1 MEIFSYL
8 WLSVLIAFLL
18 AATVSLPDNYKIGRL
33 EFNKRPIHLICFIIA
48 LVFYWSALSYHF
60 HYIVIIAVST
70 IIIYLC
76 IDIKLVTDRSK
87 KIFGHIRDNEIGKA
101 RKSLHELV
109 QSVSSVNIH
118 TGDMDEEA
126 IIANTVEYTARAL
139 VPSAVAPLFY
149 SIIIGPLGAVLYRYV
164 DDISDRDIK
173 IMTILNYIPAR
184 LGFITFW
191 IATSTVTKNRA
202 YMMKIVKRD
211 MPNSKNKTD
220 DLIVAGFAGTTW
232 MRLGGNKEYYDI
244 YDEDNNTI
252 FAVEEASFG
261 DMREP
266 PHLSDIL
273 RATKLFNL
281 TVIIF
286 IVLALCIREYEFIW
300 YFLKKFVI

>member
-18 AATVSLPDNYKIGRL
+18 AMVLSLPGSYKIAKL
-33 EFNKRPIHLICFIIA
+33 EFNKRPIHLIVFIMA
-48 LVFYWSALSYHF
+48 LLFYWSALTYHF
-60 HYIVIIAVST
+60 HYIAIITVST

-76 IDIKLVTDRSK
+76 TDIKSVTDKSK
-87 KIFGHIRDNEIGKA
+87 KIFAHIRDNEIGEA
-101 RKSLHELV
+101 RKSLHRLV
-109 QSVSSVNIH
+109 QSVSSVNIY
-118 TGDMDEEA
+118 TDDMDEEA

-149 SIIIGPLGAVLYRYV
+149 SVIIGPLGAVLYRYIDEMSA
-164 DDISDRDIK
+164 DDVRVKTVLD
-173 IMTILNYIPAR
+173 YIPAR
-184 LGFITFW
+184 LAFASFW
-191 IATSTVTKNRA
+191 IATSTVTKNRV
-202 YMMKIVKRD
+202 YMMDIVKRD
-211 MPNSKNKTD
+211 MPNSQNHTA

-232 MRLGGNKEYYDI
+232 MKLGGDKYFYLSGKYEGKPLSLRYP
-244 YDEDNNTI
+244 
-252 FAVEEASFG
+252 SFG

-266 PHLSDIL
+266 PHISDIL

>member
-18 AATVSLPDNYKIGRL
+18 ATTVSLPDNYKIGNL
-33 EFNKRPIHLICFIIA
+33 EFTRGLFPAVAFFPA
-48 LVFYWSALSYHF
+48 LYFYWAILEYNLNPVL
-60 HYIVIIAVST
+60 IVSIST
-70 IIIYLC
+70 ILIYISL
-76 IDIKLVTDRSK
+76 DIKAVTAISVRILGRIK
-87 KIFGHIRDNEIGKA
+87 ELEIREARDELYKLANKSGLPLSNLCTDN
-101 RKSLHELV
+101 
-109 QSVSSVNIH
+109 
-118 TGDMDEEA
+118 MDEDA
-126 IIANTVEYTARAL
+126 VITASVEYTARAL
-139 VPSAVAPLFY
+139 VPNTIAPLFY
-149 SIIIGPLGAVLYRYV
+149 AVLLGPLGAIVYKIIGDTDKR
-164 DDISDRDIK
+164 IIRD
-173 IMTILNYIPAR
+173 ILNYIPAR
-184 LGFITFW
+184 LGFVAFW
-191 IATSTVTKNRA
+191 IATLTVTKNRA
-202 YMMKIVKRD
+202 YMMEIVKRD

-220 DLIVAGFAGTTW
+220 ELIVAGFAGTTW

-244 YDEDNNTI
+244 YDEANNTT
-252 FAVEEASFG
+252 FVSEEVSFG